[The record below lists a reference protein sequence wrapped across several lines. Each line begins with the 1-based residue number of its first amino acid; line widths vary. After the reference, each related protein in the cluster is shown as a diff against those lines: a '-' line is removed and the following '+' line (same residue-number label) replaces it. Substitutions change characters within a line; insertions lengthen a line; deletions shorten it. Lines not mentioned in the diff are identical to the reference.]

1 MTRDEY
7 EQSRR
12 DIIGEYEHRARGLEE
27 TGFFEDAE
35 IVRKWMRYE
44 LESLAGYYREH
55 GGEQPAG

>member
-7 EQSRR
+7 E
-12 DIIGEYEHRARGLEE
+12 HHARGLEE
-27 TGFFEDAE
+27 AGFFEDAE
-35 IVRKWMRYE
+35 IIRKWMRYE